1 MTAPRLIE
9 AMSNPDFYP
18 HRPERVELV
27 QTHISY
33 VFIAGDYVYKVKKAV
48 EFDFLDF
55 TNLEKRR
62 HFCEEELRLNRR
74 LAPNTYLGVV
84 EIVEDDRGNLRLGG
98 EGRQELLPGGEG
110 GVIDYAVR
118 MRTLPREHMLGKIIA
133 RADFDPHVLD
143 AIADKL
149 AAFHRDAETGGL
161 IDEIGGPATIRR
173 NHEENFAETEQ
184 YVGITIPAW
193 QFQFI
198 KQYIFKFIE
207 DNMDLLDRRVK
218 EHRIRDCHGD
228 LHIEHI
234 VVADEIII
242 FDCIEFNERFRY
254 EDVAAEVAFLAMD
267 LDYNGYPAHGDRFV
281 RSYTRISKDKD
292 LIKLLNF
299 YKCYYAYVRG
309 KVDSFQSDEP
319 EVDPRHRE
327 EAVNFASH
335 YFDLAYAYAARLEDP
350 TLILITGLM
359 GTGKSVLA
367 AQAAPRLGAEVIRSD
382 VLRKEILRM
391 APTDRHY
398 VEFGEGI
405 YSDDI
410 SGKTYMAAH
419 NRAEVLLKAG
429 RSVIIDASY
438 KKRDERIHAFDMA
451 RRLGAAFL
459 VIECICRDEI
469 VRERL
474 ERRVKDQREA
484 SDGRWEIYEAQK
496 NDFDRIDELPRRAYL
511 ALDTSLPTEECV
523 RKIIERLRSRLSC
536 LGSSG

>member
-1 MTAPRLIE
+1 MHVTDPRLME

-18 HRPERVELV
+18 HHPEQVELI

-33 VFIAGDYVYKVKKAV
+33 VFIAGSYVYKVKKAV
-48 EFDFLDF
+48 KFDFLDF
-55 TNLEKRR
+55 STLEKRQ

-74 LAPNTYLGVV
+74 LAPDTYLGVV
-84 EIVEDDRGNLRLGG
+84 EIGDDNRGNLRLVEEVRQDLPPDRG
-98 EGRQELLPGGEG
+98 ER
-110 GVIDYAVR
+110 VIDYAVYMRKLPQER
-118 MRTLPREHMLGKIIA
+118 MLEKIIA
-133 RADFDPHVLD
+133 GADFDPNILD

-149 AAFHRDAETGGL
+149 AAFHRGAETGGL

-184 YVGITIPAW
+184 YVDITIPAW

-207 DNMDLLDRRVK
+207 DNRDLLDRRVK

-234 VVADEIII
+234 VVADEITI

-267 LDYNGYPAHGDRFV
+267 MDYNGYPAHGDRFV
-281 RSYTRISKDKD
+281 RSYVGFSKDKE

-327 EAVNFASH
+327 EAANVASH
-335 YFDLAYAYAARLEDP
+335 YFDLAYAYAVRLENP
-350 TLILITGLM
+350 TLILIAGLM

-382 VLRKEILRM
+382 VLRKELLGM
-391 APTDRHY
+391 APTDRNH
-398 VEFGEGI
+398 VEFGAGI
-405 YSDDI
+405 YGDDI
-410 SGKTYMAAH
+410 SGKTYLAAH
-419 NRAEVLLKAG
+419 NRAEVLLKTG
-429 RSVIIDASY
+429 HSVIIDASY
-438 KKRDERIHAFDMA
+438 KKREERIHASDMA
-451 RRLGAAFL
+451 RRLGVDFL
-459 VIECICRDEI
+459 VIECVCRDEI

-484 SDGRWEIYEAQK
+484 SDGRWEIYAAQK
-496 NDFDRIDELPRRAYL
+496 KDFDRIDELPGRAYL
-511 ALDTSLPTEECV
+511 ALDTSLPPEECV
-523 RKIIERLRSRLSC
+523 RKIIERLRY
-536 LGSSG
+536 

>member
-1 MTAPRLIE
+1 MNDPRLTE
-9 AMSNPDFYP
+9 AMSDPGFYP
-18 HRPERVELV
+18 HQPEQVELI

-33 VFIAGDYVYKVKKAV
+33 VFIAGDYVYKVKKAIL
-48 EFDFLDF
+48 FDFLDF
-55 TNLEKRR
+55 STLEKRR
-62 HFCEEELRLNRR
+62 HFCWEELRLNRR
-74 LAPNTYLGVV
+74 LAPEAYLGVV
-84 EIVEDDRGNLRLGG
+84 EIVEDDRGKLRLGR
-98 EGRQELLPGGEG
+98 EDRQELPSGRGER
-110 GVIDYAVR
+110 VIDYAVC
-118 MRTLPREHMLGKIIA
+118 MRKLPQERMLGKIIA
-133 RADFDPHVLD
+133 GDDFDPKVLD

-149 AAFHRDAETGGL
+149 AAFHKDAETGGL

-198 KQYIFKFIE
+198 KQYIFKFID
-207 DNMDLLDRRVK
+207 DNKELLDRRVK

-234 VVADEIII
+234 VVAEKITI

-281 RSYTRISKDKD
+281 RSYMRFSKDKE

-309 KVDSFQSDEP
+309 KVDSFQSDDI

-327 EAVNFASH
+327 EAANVALH
-335 YFDLAYAYAARLEDP
+335 YFDLAYAYASRLDNP

-359 GTGKSVLA
+359 GTGKSTLA
-367 AQAAPRLGAEVIRSD
+367 AQAASRLGAEVIRSD
-382 VLRKEILRM
+382 VLRKELLRM

-398 VEFGEGI
+398 VEFGKGI
-405 YSDDI
+405 YGDDI
-410 SGKTYMAAH
+410 SGKTYLAAH
-419 NRAEVLLKAG
+419 NRAEALLKAG
-429 RSVIIDASY
+429 HSVIIDASY
-438 KKRDERIHAFDMA
+438 KKKEERIHASEMA
-451 RRLGAAFL
+451 HRLGIPFL
-459 VIECICRDEI
+459 VVECVCRDEI

-474 ERRVKDQREA
+474 ERRVKDQREV

-496 NDFDRIDELPRRAYL
+496 KDFDRIDELRGRAYL
-511 ALDTSLPTEECV
+511 ALDTSLPPEECV
-523 RKIIERLRSRLSC
+523 RKIIERLLC
-536 LGSSG
+536 